1 MSKKRKSYR
10 AEFKT
15 KVVLEL
21 LREEETAAG
30 IASRYGVTVQTL
42 NQWKKKF
49 LENATLAF
57 DVGEATKEY
66 RQRIEKLEKE
76 NEALAKTLGKTTVER
91 DWAVGKLKSL
101 DSSNKRRLAL
111 SKLNNLSLTRQ
122 CKLLGLNRSGLY
134 YRPKGISEYDLSLM
148 RRIDELYTE
157 RSTLGY
163 RMIHRY
169 LQEEGYRI
177 GHNKVHRLMRIMGIA
192 AIYPKQRKQTSIKD
206 NEHKIYPYA
215 LGAFKN
221 EEGQVIIDRPNRVW
235 SGDIT
240 YIPVKGG
247 FMYLA
252 AIIDWHSRAILAWQL
267 SNTMDT
273 NLVTGVLRE
282 ALERYGSPEIF
293 NSDQG
298 SQYTSKEHTQ
308 LLKDHNITISMNGKG
323 RSIDNIAIERFFR
336 TLKYEEVYIREY
348 ENVKELKTGIRNF
361 ITFYNTR
368 RFHSS
373 LGYRKPMN
381 VYLDKRAK
389 AA

>member
-1 MSKKRKSYR
+1 
-10 AEFKT
+10 
-15 KVVLEL
+15 
-21 LREEETAAG
+21 
-30 IASRYGVTVQTL
+30 
-42 NQWKKKF
+42 
-49 LENATLAF
+49 
-57 DVGEATKEY
+57 
-66 RQRIEKLEKE
+66 
-76 NEALAKTLGKTTVER
+76 
-91 DWAVGKLKSL
+91 
-101 DSSNKRRLAL
+101 
-111 SKLNNLSLTRQ
+111 
-122 CKLLGLNRSGLY
+122 
-134 YRPKGISEYDLSLM
+134 
-148 RRIDELYTE
+148 
-157 RSTLGY
+157 
-163 RMIHRY
+163 
-169 LQEEGYRI
+169 
-177 GHNKVHRLMRIMGIA
+177 MGIA
-192 AIYPKQRKQTSIKD
+192 AIYPKRRKHTSIKD
-206 NEHKIYPYA
+206 NEHKVYPYA

-240 YIPVKGG
+240 YIPDKGG

-273 NLVTGVLRE
+273 NLVTGVLQE
-282 ALERYGSPEIF
+282 ALIRHGPPEIF

-323 RSIDNIAIERFFR
+323 RSIDNISIERFFR

-381 VYLDKRAK
+381 VYLDKQAK